1 VKTGF
6 WNDRRGFTLLELL
19 VALGIAAVVI
29 TLLYET
35 FNAVLR
41 STQLVD
47 EESEIDQMVRI
58 SMERMTNE
66 LRSAYWRSPSETV
79 GSSMFMFV
87 GQDSIATDYPTDTLR
102 FSTLSHARVSSKN
115 ADPTV
120 SIVEYALVP
129 VPETDTAVLMHR
141 EETTPLSPSASGLE
155 EYELA
160 ESVVGLSFRYFDGK
174 DWSEQWNDADK
185 KRLPKAVE
193 IQLIIKD
200 RSGQER
206 RFTTQTDIPIGQAS

>member
-1 VKTGF
+1 
-6 WNDRRGFTLLELL
+6 LELL
-19 VALGIAAVVI
+19 VALAIVVVVI

-47 EESEIDQMVRI
+47 EESEIDQMVRV

-66 LRSAYWRSPSETV
+66 LRSAYWKLPSETA
-79 GSSMFMFV
+79 GSSTFMFV
-87 GQDSIATDYPTDTLR
+87 GQDSMASDYPTDTIR
-102 FSTLSHARVSSKN
+102 FSTLSHARVSSGN
-115 ADPTV
+115 ADPMV

-129 VPETDTAVLMHR
+129 IPETDTAVLMHR

-174 DWSEQWNDADK
+174 DWAEQWNDADK
-185 KRLPKAVE
+185 RKLPKAVE

-200 RSGQER
+200 RAGQER
-206 RFTTQTDIPIGQAS
+206 RFTTQTDIPIGQS

>member
-6 WNDRRGFTLLELL
+6 WEDRRGFTLLELL

-47 EESEIDQMVRI
+47 QESEIDQMARI
-58 SMERMTNE
+58 SMERMTSE
-66 LRSAYWRSPSETV
+66 LRSAYWLPPTQAA
-79 GSSMFMFV
+79 GSSTFMFV

-102 FSTLSHARVSSKN
+102 FSTLSHARVSSGS

-129 VPETDTAVLMHR
+129 VPESDTAVLMHR

-160 ESVVGLSFRYFDGK
+160 ESVVGLNFRYFDGK
-174 DWSEQWNDADK
+174 DWSDQWNDADK
-185 KRLPKAVE
+185 KNLPKAVE

-200 RSGQER
+200 HAGQER
-206 RFTTQTDIPIGQAS
+206 RFITQTDIPTSQL

>member
-1 VKTGF
+1 
-6 WNDRRGFTLLELL
+6 LELL
-19 VALGIAAVVI
+19 VALAIVVVVI

-66 LRSAYWRSPSETV
+66 LRSAYWRPPSETA
-79 GSSMFMFV
+79 GSSTFMFV
-87 GQDSIATDYPTDTLR
+87 GQDSMASDYPTDTIR
-102 FSTLSHARVSSKN
+102 FSTLSHARVSSGN

-129 VPETDTAVLMHR
+129 VPETDAAVLMHR

-174 DWSEQWNDADK
+174 DWAEQWNDADK
-185 KRLPKAVE
+185 RKLPKAVE

-200 RSGQER
+200 HAGQER
-206 RFTTQTDIPIGQAS
+206 RFTTQTDIPIGQS

>member
-1 VKTGF
+1 MGF

-19 VALGIAAVVI
+19 VALAIVAVVI
-29 TLLYET
+29 TLLYES

-58 SMERMTNE
+58 SMERITSE
-66 LRSAYWRSPSETV
+66 LRSAYYGLPSQTA
-79 GSSMFMFV
+79 GSSTFMFV
-87 GQDSIATDYPTDTLR
+87 GQDSMASDYPTDTLR
-102 FSTLSHARVSSKN
+102 FSTLSHARVSSGN

-120 SIVEYALVP
+120 SIVEYSLVP

-141 EETTPLSPSASGLE
+141 EETTPLSSSASGLE

-174 DWSEQWNDADK
+174 DWTEQWNDSDK
-185 KRLPKAVE
+185 KKLPKAVE

-200 RSGQER
+200 RAGQVR
-206 RFTTQTDIPIGQAS
+206 RFTTQTDIPIGQS